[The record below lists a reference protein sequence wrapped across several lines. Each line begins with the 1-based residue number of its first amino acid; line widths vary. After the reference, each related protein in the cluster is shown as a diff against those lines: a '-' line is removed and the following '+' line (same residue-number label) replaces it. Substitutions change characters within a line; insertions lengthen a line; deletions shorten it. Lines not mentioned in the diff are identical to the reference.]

1 MRCSLVSLLDAVR
14 CFCTCVGVCKWVF
27 FLSFF
32 LLPFSSIYF
41 IFFFAV
47 ARQGS
52 MGQRVVWTTHGPE
65 LTCVPINTAVT
76 LLTCSPASSTPTAKH
91 TEIQHWGQKVQEG
104 GSKDNTT
111 GNCIHFPVRKST
123 PWL

>member
-1 MRCSLVSLLDAVR
+1 MCVLLTCEPVR
-14 CFCTCVGVCKWVF
+14 CCKMLLHMCRCVQMGF
-27 FLSFF
+27 FPLFF
-32 LLPFSSIYF
+32 LLPFSSIYLF
-41 IFFFAV
+41 IYLFAV

-52 MGQRVVWTTHGPE
+52 LGQRVVWATHGPE

-111 GNCIHFPVRKST
+111 GNFPVRKST

>member
-1 MRCSLVSLLDAVR
+1 MRCSLVSPLDAVR

-27 FLSFF
+27 SSLFFFCLF
-32 LLPFSSIYF
+32 LLFIYLF
-41 IFFFAV
+41 NYFFAV

-52 MGQRVVWTTHGPE
+52 LGQRVVWATHGPE

-111 GNCIHFPVRKST
+111 GNFPVRKST